1 MSSSLTHPP
10 DPLTHERPL
19 PPPELFGQD
28 QLERH
33 ALALAELYRVA
44 PDPAARSQPLLPRL
58 DDAAKELDDAYRFLT
73 GAITKDAPAVGSEDW
88 LRDNHHIVQDQVRE
102 IRQDLPRKYYLE
114 LPKLADG
121 PFAGYPRVYAF
132 ARELITHTAG
142 RLDLQTLIDF
152 AAAYQRAAPLT
163 IGEIWAIAI
172 MLRLGLVEELRG
184 LSAEVVAAR
193 RSRDRARAWGVQF
206 TTSNREPEHIID
218 EMLREEAASS
228 GRLSAAFVVEL
239 LHWLRDQPSSA
250 APAWHALQRAL
261 EAQDDSPEEMLR
273 VEHQREAAGQLAIG
287 NIITTMRLL
296 SSIDWPLFFERV
308 SQVEQILRED
318 PAGAYARMDFPTR
331 DRYRHSVEQLAR
343 RAKVPE
349 QDVARRAVALA
360 SSAQTSAPDRDRTH
374 HVGYYLISRGRFQLE
389 REVGYGPTLRD
400 RFARFFYGHPVIG
413 YLSTIVVVTTLGV
426 ASFVA
431 YAHRHGGHGIELWLT
446 ALAVLLPVSELA
458 ISLINLVVTSQVVPR
473 QLPKLDLRAGVPLGD
488 RTMVVVPS
496 IIDSEA
502 RLTTLLDDLE
512 VRFFANRDPHIHFAL
527 LSDFADAS
535 EPTRPDD
542 AVLIETARRRIDDL
556 NARHGADRF
565 FLFHR
570 SRQWNARENKWM
582 GVERKRGKLAEFNH
596 LLRGATDTSFVVQHG
611 ETSILPSVRY
621 VITLDSDTQLPMEAA
636 RKLVGAL
643 SHPLN
648 RPRFDARLQRVT
660 EGYGVL
666 QPRIN
671 VSVVSANRTKFSRI
685 FSGHV
690 GVDPYTT
697 AVSDLY
703 QDMFHEGSYVGKGIY
718 DVDAFEAA
726 LAGRVPENT
735 LLSHDLFEGFYARA
749 GLVTDIDFVDDY
761 PGSYLAHS
769 ARQHRWVRGDWQI
782 ARWLWRS
789 VPDAAR
795 RSVPNT
801 LPVISRWKILDNLRR
816 SLIPPALVLLL
827 AAGWTLLPG
836 SPAMWTT
843 LVVLVL
849 AFPAYIQ
856 LARSLG
862 SHVPG
867 VPFREHLQAEGDS
880 ILTSLR
886 QAVFSTVIL
895 AHQSVVMLD
904 AIGRALV
911 RMLVSRRGLLE
922 WVTADR
928 AEKVQT
934 NVWKVV
940 RRMWTAPAVALAI
953 AAIVAIVAP
962 DRLLLAGP
970 ILILWFI
977 SPGLVFV
984 SGMPV
989 GHKETQLNKTE
1000 RAAFRLVARRTWR
1013 FFEELVGPSDH
1024 HLIPDNYQEDRQD
1037 VIAHRTS
1044 PTNIGL
1050 QLLSTVAAADLGYL
1064 SYCGVVDRLEPTFD
1078 TLLRMQRYRGH
1089 FYNWYDTRTLAPL
1102 TPAYISTVDS
1112 GNLAGYLL
1120 TLRSALTSLP
1130 ETAPIIDGTVL
1141 EGLDDVLTLFEAEI
1155 DVLNRGRATTGLRK
1169 ELGSLRTHLAR
1180 RPGTLL
1186 EWRRLLTQVEERLQ
1200 AVSILFHDLEEPLLE
1215 QAATEALPPALTEA
1229 TMWLERAAAVLSSR
1243 QLELDRLTGWL
1254 VRLQSAGVQEIPT
1267 GVPSLTGLI
1276 AMCDRALN
1284 GVGDRP
1290 ASSETRQA
1298 IDRSRRLA
1306 EELIERGE
1314 RLSALADDLIEE
1326 TEFGFLFNAE
1336 RQLFSIGYSV
1346 TDGRLDGSHY
1356 DTLASEARL
1365 ASFMAIATGTV
1376 SHEHWF
1382 KLGRSLTPTGSSR
1395 ALLSWSASMFEYL
1408 MPLLVMRAYPGT
1420 LLDETYN
1427 AVVRRQVEYGTQ
1439 RGVPWGISESAYYAQ
1454 DLEKNYQYRAFG
1466 VPGLGLKRGLGGRSR
1481 RRTLCLRPGG
1491 TDRAARCARKLRA
1504 AARSGPRR
1512 TLRLL
1517 RGDRLHAREDASQ
1530 ARGRH
1535 GVANM
1540 DGAPPGHDAA
1550 RSRQRAQRLAD
1561 AAALPRRS
1569 QGAGRK
1575 SPAPGTPAAARA
1587 AEESAGRNRH
1597 ARTFRPPC
1605 GRTADAAL
1613 HDAAHAVSTRAS
1625 PLERL
1630 VYGHAHERR
1639 RRLQPPPATGADA
1652 LA

>member
-1 MSSSLTHPP
+1 M
-10 DPLTHERPL
+10 
-19 PPPELFGQD
+19 
-28 QLERH
+28 
-33 ALALAELYRVA
+33 
-44 PDPAARSQPLLPRL
+44 
-58 DDAAKELDDAYRFLT
+58 
-73 GAITKDAPAVGSEDW
+73 
-88 LRDNHHIVQDQVRE
+88 
-102 IRQDLPRKYYLE
+102 
-114 LPKLADG
+114 
-121 PFAGYPRVYAF
+121 
-132 ARELITHTAG
+132 
-142 RLDLQTLIDF
+142 
-152 AAAYQRAAPLT
+152 
-163 IGEIWAIAI
+163 
-172 MLRLGLVEELRG
+172 
-184 LSAEVVAAR
+184 
-193 RSRDRARAWGVQF
+193 
-206 TTSNREPEHIID
+206 
-218 EMLREEAASS
+218 
-228 GRLSAAFVVEL
+228 
-239 LHWLRDQPSSA
+239 
-250 APAWHALQRAL
+250 
-261 EAQDDSPEEMLR
+261 
-273 VEHQREAAGQLAIG
+273 
-287 NIITTMRLL
+287 
-296 SSIDWPLFFERV
+296 
-308 SQVEQILRED
+308 
-318 PAGAYARMDFPTR
+318 
-331 DRYRHSVEQLAR
+331 
-343 RAKVPE
+343 
-349 QDVARRAVALA
+349 
-360 SSAQTSAPDRDRTH
+360 
-374 HVGYYLISRGRFQLE
+374 
-389 REVGYGPTLRD
+389 
-400 RFARFFYGHPVIG
+400 
-413 YLSTIVVVTTLGV
+413 
-426 ASFVA
+426 
-431 YAHRHGGHGIELWLT
+431 
-446 ALAVLLPVSELA
+446 
-458 ISLINLVVTSQVVPR
+458 
-473 QLPKLDLRAGVPLGD
+473 
-488 RTMVVVPS
+488 
-496 IIDSEA
+496 
-502 RLTTLLDDLE
+502 
-512 VRFFANRDPHIHFAL
+512 
-527 LSDFADAS
+527 
-535 EPTRPDD
+535 
-542 AVLIETARRRIDDL
+542 
-556 NARHGADRF
+556 
-565 FLFHR
+565 
-570 SRQWNARENKWM
+570 
-582 GVERKRGKLAEFNH
+582 
-596 LLRGATDTSFVVQHG
+596 
-611 ETSILPSVRY
+611 
-621 VITLDSDTQLPMEAA
+621 
-636 RKLVGAL
+636 
-643 SHPLN
+643 
-648 RPRFDARLQRVT
+648 
-660 EGYGVL
+660 
-666 QPRIN
+666 
-671 VSVVSANRTKFSRI
+671 
-685 FSGHV
+685 
-690 GVDPYTT
+690 
-697 AVSDLY
+697 
-703 QDMFHEGSYVGKGIY
+703 
-718 DVDAFEAA
+718 
-726 LAGRVPENT
+726 
-735 LLSHDLFEGFYARA
+735 
-749 GLVTDIDFVDDY
+749 
-761 PGSYLAHS
+761 
-769 ARQHRWVRGDWQI
+769 
-782 ARWLWRS
+782 
-789 VPDAAR
+789 
-795 RSVPNT
+795 
-801 LPVISRWKILDNLRR
+801 ISRWKILDNLRR

-856 LARSLG
+856 LARSIG

-911 RMLVSRRGLLE
+911 RMLVTRRGLLE

-953 AAIVAIVAP
+953 AVIVAIVAP

-1050 QLLSTVAAADLGYL
+1050 QLLATVAAADLGYL

-1155 DVLNRGRATTGLRK
+1155 DILNRGRATTGLRK

-1200 AVSILFHDLEEPLLE
+1200 AVSILFHDLEEPHLE

-1284 GVGDRP
+1284 GVGGGP

-1408 MPLLVMRAYPGT
+1408 MPLLVMRAYRGT

-1427 AVVRRQVEYGTQ
+1427 AVVRRQIEYGTQ

-1454 DLEKNYQYRAFG
+1454 DLDKNYQYRAFG
-1466 VPGLGLKRGLGGRSR
+1466 VPGLGLKRGLADDLVVAPYASA
-1481 RRTLCLRPGG
+1481 L
-1491 TDRAARCARKLRA
+1491 AAPIAPHDVLGNFERLRA
-1504 AARSGPRR
+1504 QG
-1512 TLRLL
+1512 L
-1517 RGDRLHAREDASQ
+1517 E
-1530 ARGRH
+1530 GRFGFCEAIDYTPERIPAKH
-1535 GVANM
+1535 EGGMVLPTWMAHHQGM
-1540 DGAPPGHDAA
+1540 TPA

-1561 AAALPRRS
+1561 AAALPCRS
-1569 QGAGRK
+1569 QGAGSR

-1587 AEESAGRNRH
+1587 AEESAGGNRH
-1597 ARTFRPPC
+1597 ARTLRPP
-1605 GRTADAAL
+1605 RDRAADAAL
-1613 HDAAHAVSTRAS
+1613 HDAAHAVAPRAS
-1625 PLERL
+1625 RCRTARTRSCSPM
-1630 VYGHAHERR
+1630 
-1639 RRLQPPPATGADA
+1639 PAAATAGASSWR
-1652 LA
+1652 